1 MNHSFASWKGLISSL
16 ILLLVLGSSFM
27 ALTLQRKGIFDS
39 RVRYVLKTD
48 TAQDLHI
55 GMKLTYRGFT
65 LGHLK
70 SLALKP
76 DGKIQAEIEI
86 NQDMSS
92 FITEGVSIRLTK
104 DKLVTS
110 ELILEQLDPTAKP
123 LAPGKEIALSR
134 EHLTADV
141 AKKIDA
147 LLGKVDTLLGTLA
160 DSRHGLPALLN
171 QTQAT
176 LATLQPVSKQAVL
189 TLAELEKSLAQL
201 QPISQQAISTLSELE
216 KSVVQSRGSVEQT
229 QILLKQLAD
238 PNTGLSSAVQQTR
251 LTTEKAGNLI
261 ENIDSTV
268 KDVKSAPLYRWLVP
282 SRKKTDTP

>member
-1 MNHSFASWKGLISSL
+1 MISSL
-16 ILLLVLGSSFM
+16 ILLLVLGG
-27 ALTLQRKGIFDS
+27 ALIGLTLQRQGMFDT
-39 RVRYVLKTD
+39 RVSYVLKTD
-48 TAQDLHI
+48 TAQDLHT
-55 GMKLTYRGFT
+55 GMKLTYRGFA

-70 SLALKP
+70 SLALLP
-76 DGKIQAEIEI
+76 DGQIRAEIEVA
-86 NQDMSS
+86 QDMSS
-92 FITEGVSIRLTK
+92 FLTEGASIRLAK

-110 ELILEQLDPTAKP
+110 ELVLEPLDPKAKP
-123 LAPGKEIALSR
+123 LAPGKEIILSR

-160 DSRHGLPALLN
+160 DNRHGLPAVLS

-201 QPISQQAISTLSELE
+201 QPISQQAVSTLSELE

-238 PNTGLSSAVQQTR
+238 PNTGLSAAVQQTR

-261 ENIDSTV
+261 ENIDTTV

-282 SRKKTDTP
+282 SRKKTDAP